1 MRGHGS
7 QWISNKINIRHLGQL
22 KKWKSWELFCSYQI
36 NSTANPA
43 HLPQNRAKLA
53 KSPVLFSWKLQNGSQ
68 DFDFFNCHGCRLS
81 ILCEIHC
88 YLDPHILW
96 VYYFSLSQCDIL
108 GSSST
113 VLPACQAVPS
123 VIVFSSLLWVLGFRQ
138 TKTCQAK
145 WTLIAFKPKLS
156 FFCRSPTTTRYTNGF
171 HLALVTCNT
180 RPLKQLFGRL

>member
-1 MRGHGS
+1 MRLQSGFHYIVVDYLASYLLLLLPPPLCWEGNYKPVNRKT
-7 QWISNKINIRHLGQL
+7 ITTTLL
-22 KKWKSWELFCSYQI
+22 KNLLYIGFLSLF
-36 NSTANPA
+36 
-43 HLPQNRAKLA
+43 
-53 KSPVLFSWKLQNGSQ
+53 F
-68 DFDFFNCHGCRLS
+68 LS
-81 ILCEIHC
+81 SSCKAVAVH
-88 YLDPHILW
+88 
-96 VYYFSLSQCDIL
+96 IL

-180 RPLKQLFGRL
+180 RPLKQLLGRL